1 MKKTLL
7 SLGVAAVLGVASASA
22 SASMINV
29 GGVIWDP
36 DSTAVFPGELDFTS
50 HGTVLESSVDVLN
63 GITHVVGRGLVT
75 QVNSTVPNAASFCPG
90 CELTYTFSMDLV
102 SINPIALNFASFSF
116 NNLAVDIF
124 VDHSADFNGS
134 LANAIDGNLW
144 LSLVGNGNLTGTGT
158 DIGTGSDTGTGS
170 ALLDVVA
177 GGLATGN
184 FDTNTRLNGAD
195 MVFSSSFQPAGFSEG
210 GIPMLS
216 GTVDLTG
223 NSIPE
228 PGSLALLGLGLAGL
242 GALQRR
248 RRAAK

>member
-7 SLGVAAVLGVASASA
+7 SLGVAAVLGIASASA

-36 DSTAVFPGELDFTS
+36 DTTSAFPGEADFTS
-50 HGTVLESSVDVLN
+50 HGTVLETSVNPGAGV
-63 GITHVVGRGLVT
+63 THVVGRGLVT
-75 QVNSTVPNAASFCPG
+75 QVNSTVANSTSFCPG
-90 CELTYTFSMDLV
+90 CELTYRFSMDLV
-102 SINPIALNFASFSF
+102 GVTPILTNFAAFSF
-116 NNLAVDIF
+116 TNLAIDIF
-124 VDHSADFNGS
+124 VDHSADYDGS
-134 LANAIDGNLW
+134 LANAIDGTLW
-144 LSLVGNGNLTGTGT
+144 LSLVGNGPLTGTGT
-158 DIGTGSDTGTGS
+158 DIGTGSDQGSGS

-184 FDTNTRLNGAD
+184 FDTNTKLNGAD

-210 GIPMLS
+210 GIPMLT
-216 GTVDLTG
+216 GTVDLKG